1 MARFPCK
8 NGTGVFHKLRPLE
21 WQNSSQRVCIIVYDG
36 GFGAGDVSEALT
48 VKVDGTIHLKGQTGP
63 DT

>member
-1 MARFPCK
+1 M
-8 NGTGVFHKLRPLE
+8 NGKTAPKGF
-21 WQNSSQRVCIIVYDG
+21 VYDD
-36 GFGAGDVSEALT
+36 GFGARDVSEALT